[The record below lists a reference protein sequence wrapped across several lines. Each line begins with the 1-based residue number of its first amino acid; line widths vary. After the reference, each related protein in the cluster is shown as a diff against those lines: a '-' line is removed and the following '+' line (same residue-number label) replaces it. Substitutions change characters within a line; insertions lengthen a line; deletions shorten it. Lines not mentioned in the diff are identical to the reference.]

1 MIALYCSGLELI
13 LQYFQGMLY
22 IHVHSSIIHN
32 TQRVGAIQRSINRR
46 MSEQNMIYNIL
57 DYYSD
62 FKRKE
67 ILTCAATRKNL
78 ADIMLKGEINHTK
91 NDDYLMIPLTRG
103 T

>member
-1 MIALYCSGLELI
+1 MWP
-13 LQYFQGMLY
+13 
-22 IHVHSSIIHN
+22 IH
-32 TQRVGAIQRSINRR
+32 T
-46 MSEQNMIYNIL
+46 ME
-57 DYYSD
+57 YYSD

>member
-1 MIALYCSGLELI
+1 MEDR
-13 LQYFQGMLY
+13 MWP
-22 IHVHSSIIHN
+22 IH
-32 TQRVGAIQRSINRR
+32 T
-46 MSEQNMIYNIL
+46 ME
-57 DYYSD
+57 YYSD